1 MAKRLKLHSA
11 RELCCTKCKK
21 WHRSG
26 SKVYDEHYRYL
37 VEDSR

>member
-11 RELCCTKCKK
+11 RELYCPKCKK

-26 SKVYDEHYRYL
+26 SKIYDDHYQYL
-37 VEDSR
+37 VERRM